1 MAPTANTTTAEEA
14 VARWNALV
22 TANFPQLTESVRHAV
37 ESLRTLDRSIEEQRV
52 LTRALAL
59 SHEDADALL
68 GRLPGLLATYHVE
81 LETLVA
87 QVNRTLDTGSALE
100 AHLVELSDG
109 EQAPVRKMDWAE
121 TVGASQEEAH
131 LRARVKELEAEVERL
146 RATSAT
152 APPADPD
159 QERVLRMQ
167 DELVNLRQTMQQ
179 LSEPVEDAP
188 GLTLE
193 DPAAA
198 IREHAFDP
206 DGKRRP
212 MGLIL
217 VKAGVITPE
226 QLETAL
232 SQQRN
237 AWNRHLGG
245 ILVDLGFVNDEAV
258 AQAIAAQTRTPF
270 VRLSDEH
277 IDRQATSLIA
287 RKMAVH
293 HMAIPLTFEMN
304 DLRVAM
310 ANPLDLVALED
321 LKLATGRP
329 VSPVVAT
336 TRDIEKTID
345 RIYGQSAG

>member
-1 MAPTANTTTAEEA
+1 MAQTANSTEAEQV

-22 TANFPQLTESVRHAV
+22 TANFPQLSESTREAIQ
-37 ESLRTLDRSIEEQRV
+37 SLRDLDDSIESQRV

-59 SHEDADALL
+59 SHEDGAELL
-68 GRLPGLLATYHVE
+68 DSLPKLLASYHIE
-81 LETLVA
+81 LETLVI
-87 QVNRTLDTGSALE
+87 QVNRMLDAGSALE
-100 AHLVELSDG
+100 ANLAELSDG
-109 EQAPVRKMDWAE
+109 DRAPVRKMDWAE
-121 TVGASQEEAH
+121 TVGASEEEVH
-131 LRARVKELEAEVERL
+131 LRARVKELEAEVEQL
-146 RATSAT
+146 RSTSAT
-152 APPADPD
+152 EPTEDLSD
-159 QERVLRMQ
+159 KRVLRMQ
-167 DELVNLRQTMQQ
+167 DEIVSLRQTVQE
-179 LSEPVEDAP
+179 LGESGDGAP
-188 GLTLE
+188 GLSID
-193 DPAAA
+193 DPASA
-198 IREHAFDP
+198 IREHAFDVQ
-206 DGKRRP
+206 GKRRP

-217 VKAGVITPE
+217 VKAGIISPE

-245 ILVDLGFVNDEAV
+245 ILVDLGFVNDESV

-287 RKMAVH
+287 RKMAAH
-293 HMAIPLTFEMN
+293 HLAIPITFEMN

-321 LKLATGRP
+321 VKLATGRP

-336 TRDIEKTID
+336 TRDIEQTIN
-345 RIYGQSAG
+345 RIYGRSDG